1 MKMKFLLLLLCSL
14 TLMTSCSSSGTQGD
28 GNSFYSYN
36 QKEVIASLT
45 NEMSR
50 KDNKGLFFYSNLNGY
65 EFSFPYQYYSCNTYN
80 KFGGPLIS
88 TYYLFDMP
96 SSEVISDSNVN
107 IYTSYNCY
115 DSLDSLDIK
124 HFKWNNISIN
134 KVAETI
140 LPSSGLTSYQGEVV
154 YNKITLGKYSYTE
167 PSISSDYAYDYLAE
181 VLLSSLTLLIVK

>member
-96 SSEVISDSNVN
+96 SSDVN
-107 IYTSYNCY
+107 DNANTEIYTLSLCY
-115 DSLDSLDIK
+115 A
-124 HFKWNNISIN
+124 FPISTN
-134 KVAETI
+134 
-140 LPSSGLTSYQGEVV
+140 
-154 YNKITLGKYSYTE
+154 
-167 PSISSDYAYDYLAE
+167 
-181 VLLSSLTLLIVK
+181 